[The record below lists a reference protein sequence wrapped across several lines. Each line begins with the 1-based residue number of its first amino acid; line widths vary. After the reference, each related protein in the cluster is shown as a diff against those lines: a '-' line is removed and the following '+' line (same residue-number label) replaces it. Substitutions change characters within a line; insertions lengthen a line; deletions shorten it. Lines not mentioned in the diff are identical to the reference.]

1 MSVKQRLEML
11 LIRLTQVKNA
21 EVVLLLK
28 QLAAL
33 IASGLPLVPCLLTLI
48 EQTTNRRLRYTL
60 IKIKEDIE
68 QGKPLSEAMDSFPRI
83 FPLTVRSTVK
93 VGETSGLLDGAMEQ
107 VAGFM
112 EEDATFRGEIITA
125 LIYPAIV
132 FTATLGVTGFMVLVV
147 IPQIIP
153 FLEMMGGEMPW
164 NTRLLVTVT
173 AWATE
178 NAVTGAYVLG
188 VILLVFVVAQRTQ
201 RGRFGLDRLKM
212 KMPLFGQ
219 LISYAIIVQ
228 FAKTMHL
235 LITSGVTITEALRTV
250 RDVDKNA
257 IVRRAVDV
265 CIGSV
270 LLGESLSEAMA
281 KFKPI
286 FPPLVRS
293 MTRVGEETGTM
304 DAAMK
309 RIGDIHY
316 AVLKSYIKKLNAALE
331 PVLLIFLGLM
341 VGFVAAAMI
350 GGILASYEM

>member
-1 MSVKQRLEML
+1 MKARLEML
-11 LIRLTQVKNA
+11 LVRITQVKQA

-33 IASGLPLVPCLLTLI
+33 IASGLPLVPCLATLI
-48 EQTTNRRLRYTL
+48 EQTTNRKLRYTL
-60 IKIKEDIE
+60 NKIKEDVE
-68 QGKPLSEAMDSFPRI
+68 QGKPLSEAMDKFPRV
-83 FPLTVRSTVK
+83 FPLTVRNTVK
-93 VGETSGLLDGAMEQ
+93 VGEASGLLEGAMEQ

-112 EEDATFRGEIITA
+112 EEDASFRGEIITA

-132 FTATLGVTGFMVLVV
+132 FTATLAVTGFMVLVV

-164 NTRLLVTVT
+164 NTRLLVDITT
-173 AWATE
+173 WATK

-188 VILLVFVVAQRTQ
+188 TAVLIFVVAGRTS
-201 RGRFGLDRLKM
+201 RGRYVIDSLKT
-212 KMPLFGQ
+212 KLPLFGQ

-235 LITSGVTITEALRTV
+235 LITSGVTITEALKTV

-257 IVRRAVDV
+257 VVRRAIDV

-270 LLGESLSEAMA
+270 LLGESLSEAMG
-281 KFKPI
+281 KFKPV

-293 MTRVGEETGTM
+293 LTRVGEETGTM

-316 AVLKSYIKKLNAALE
+316 TILKSYIKKLNAALE
-331 PVLLIFLGLM
+331 PVLLIFLGGM

-350 GGILASYEM
+350 GGILASYEL

>member
-1 MSVKQRLEML
+1 VKERLEML
-11 LIRLTQVKNA
+11 LVRITQVRQA

-33 IASGLPLVPCLLTLI
+33 IASGLPLVPCLVTLI
-48 EQTTNRRLRYTL
+48 EQTTNRRLRFTL
-60 IKIKEDIE
+60 VKIKEEIE
-68 QGKPLSEAMDSFPRI
+68 QGKPLSEAMDRFPRV
-83 FPLTVRSTVK
+83 FPLTVRNTVR
-93 VGETSGLLDGAMEQ
+93 VGEASGLLEVAMEQ

-112 EEDATFRGEIITA
+112 EEDAAFRGEIITA

-164 NTRLLVTVT
+164 NTRLLVNVT
-173 AWATE
+173 ALAQE
-178 NAVTGAYVLG
+178 NAKAAGTVLG
-188 VILLVFVVAQRTQ
+188 GVVLTLVLAGRNR
-201 RGRFGLDRLKM
+201 RGRYLIDRLKM
-212 KMPLFGQ
+212 RLPLFGQ
-219 LISYAIIVQ
+219 LVSYAIIVQ

-235 LITSGVTITEALRTV
+235 LITSGVSITEALKTV
-250 RDVDKNA
+250 REVDKNA
-257 IVRRAVDV
+257 VVHRAIDV

-270 LLGESLSEAMA
+270 LLGESLSEAMV
-281 KFKPI
+281 KFKTV

-309 RIGDIHY
+309 RIADIHY
-316 AVLKSYIKKLNAALE
+316 AVLKGYIKKLNAALE
-331 PVLLIFLGLM
+331 PVLLIFLGGM

>member
-1 MSVKQRLEML
+1 VKEKLEML
-11 LIRLTQVKNA
+11 LIRLTQVKKA

-33 IASGLPLVPCLLTLI
+33 IASGLPLVPCLATLI

-60 IKIKEDIE
+60 RKIKEEIE
-68 QGKPLSEAMDSFPRI
+68 QGKPLSEAMDSFPSI
-83 FPLTVRSTVK
+83 FPLTVRNTVR
-93 VGETSGLLDGAMEQ
+93 VGEASGLLEVAMEQ

-112 EEDATFRGEIITA
+112 EEEGAFRGEVITA
-125 LIYPAIV
+125 LVYPAIV
-132 FTATLGVTGFMVLVV
+132 FTATIGVIGFMVLVV

-164 NTRLLVTVT
+164 NTRLLVDIT
-173 AWATE
+173 AWATA
-178 NAVTGAYVLG
+178 NVPAAAPLLGAAVLVLMAAG
-188 VILLVFVVAQRTQ
+188 RNR
-201 RGRFGLDRLKM
+201 RGRYVMDKLKM
-212 KMPLFGQ
+212 RLPLFGQ

-235 LITSGVTITEALRTV
+235 LITSGVSITEALKTV
-250 RDVDKNA
+250 REVDKNA
-257 IVRRAVDV
+257 VVHRAVDI

-270 LLGESLSEAMA
+270 LLGESLSEAMG
-281 KFKPI
+281 KFKAV

-293 MTRVGEETGTM
+293 MTKVGEETGTM

-316 AVLKSYIKKLNAALE
+316 AILRSYIKRLNAALE
-331 PVLLIFLGLM
+331 PVLLIFLGGM

>member
-1 MSVKQRLEML
+1 MKEKLAML
-11 LIRLTQVKNA
+11 LVRITQVKQA

-33 IASGLPLVPCLLTLI
+33 IASGLPLVPCLVTLI

-60 IKIKEDIE
+60 SKIKEDVE
-68 QGKPLSEAMDSFPRI
+68 QGKPLSEAMDKFTRV
-83 FPLTVRSTVK
+83 FPLTVRNTVR
-93 VGETSGLLDGAMEQ
+93 VGEASGLLEGAMEQ

-112 EEDATFRGEIITA
+112 EEDASFRGEIITA

-164 NTRLLVTVT
+164 NTRLLVNITT
-173 AWATE
+173 WATE

-188 VILLVFVVAQRTQ
+188 TAVLAFVAAGRTR
-201 RGRFGLDRLKM
+201 RGRYVIDSLKT
-212 KMPLFGQ
+212 KLPLFGQ

-235 LITSGVTITEALRTV
+235 LITSGVTITEALKTV
-250 RDVDKNA
+250 RDVDRNTV
-257 IVRRAVDV
+257 VRRAVDI

-270 LLGESLSEAMA
+270 LLGESLSEAMG
-281 KFKPI
+281 KFKQV

-316 AVLKSYIKKLNAALE
+316 AILRSYIKKMNAALE
-331 PVLLIFLGLM
+331 PVLLIFLGGM

>member
-1 MSVKQRLEML
+1 MKEKLEL
-11 LIRLTQVKNA
+11 ALVRITRVKNA

-33 IASGLPLVPCLLTLI
+33 IASGLPMIPCLVTMM

-60 IKIKEDIE
+60 GKIKEDVE
-68 QGKPLSEAMDSFPRI
+68 RGKPLSEAMDSFPRV
-83 FPLTVRSTVK
+83 FPLTVRNTVR
-93 VGETSGLLDGAMEQ
+93 VGEASGLLEGAMEQ

-112 EEDATFRGEIITA
+112 EEEAAFRGEIITA

-132 FTATLGVTGFMVLVV
+132 FTATLAVTGFMVLFV

-153 FLEMMGGEMPW
+153 FLDMMGGEMPW
-164 NTRLLVTVT
+164 NTRLLVSITT
-173 AWATE
+173 WATE
-178 NAVTGAYVLG
+178 NAITGAYVLG
-188 VILLVFVVAQRTQ
+188 AVVLGFVAAGRTR
-201 RGRFGLDRLKM
+201 RGRYVIDSLKTRV
-212 KMPLFGQ
+212 PLFGR

-235 LITSGVTITEALRTV
+235 LITSGVTITEALKTV
-250 RDVDKNA
+250 REVDKNA
-257 IVRRAVDV
+257 VVRRAVDA

-270 LLGESLSEAMA
+270 LLGESLSEAMG
-281 KFKPI
+281 KFKSV

-316 AVLKSYIKKLNAALE
+316 AVLRSHIKKLNAALE

>member
-1 MSVKQRLEML
+1 VKEKLEL
-11 LIRLTQVKNA
+11 LLVRITQVKNA

-33 IASGLPLVPCLLTLI
+33 IASGLPLVPCLVTLI
-48 EQTTNRRLRYTL
+48 EQTTNRKLRYTL
-60 IKIKEDIE
+60 SKIKEDVE
-68 QGKPLSEAMDSFPRI
+68 QGKPLSEAMDKFPRV
-83 FPLTVRSTVK
+83 FPLTVRNTVK
-93 VGETSGLLDGAMEQ
+93 VGEASGLLEGAMEQ

-112 EEDATFRGEIITA
+112 EEDASFRGEIITA

-132 FTATLGVTGFMVLVV
+132 FTATLAVTGFMVLVV

-164 NTRLLVTVT
+164 NTRLLVDVT
-173 AWATE
+173 NWATE

-188 VILLVFVVAQRTQ
+188 AAVLIFVVAGRTS
-201 RGRFGLDRLKM
+201 RGRYMLDSLKT
-212 KMPLFGQ
+212 KLPLFGQ

-235 LITSGVTITEALRTV
+235 LITSGVTITEALKTV

-257 IVRRAVDV
+257 VVRRAIDV

-270 LLGESLSEAMA
+270 LLGESLSEAMG
-281 KFKPI
+281 KFKPV

-293 MTRVGEETGTM
+293 LTRVGEETGTM

-316 AVLKSYIKKLNAALE
+316 TILKSYIKKLNAALE
-331 PVLLIFLGLM
+331 PVLLIFLGGM